1 MVKSELIEKLAETGN
16 ISKSLA
22 ENVVN
27 LIFDSMIEELK
38 EQKPI
43 EIRGFG
49 SFRVRHYKGYT
60 GRNPRT
66 GEKVSVGEKKLPFF
80 RAGKELRDRLN
91 GEGDS

>member
-1 MVKSELIEKLAETGN
+1 MVKSELIEKLAESSN

-22 ENVVN
+22 ETVVN
-27 LIFDSMIEELK
+27 IIFDSMVEELK
-38 EQKPI
+38 RGKPI

-49 SFRVRHYKGYT
+49 SFRVRNYSGYT

-66 GEKVSVGEKKLPFF
+66 GDKVDVDAKKLPFF

-91 GEGDS
+91 DQAG

>member
-1 MVKSELIEKLAETGN
+1 MVKSELIEKLAEKGN

-22 ENVVN
+22 ETVVN
-27 LIFDSMIEELK
+27 LIFDSMVEELK
-38 EQKPI
+38 QEKPI

-49 SFRVRHYKGYT
+49 SFRVRNYKGYT

-66 GEKVSVGEKKLPFF
+66 GEKVDVEAKKLPFF

-91 GEGDS
+91 ASSSS

>member
-38 EQKPI
+38 QEKPI

-66 GEKVSVGEKKLPFF
+66 GAKVGVEAKRLPFF

-91 GEGDS
+91 TKNNA

>member
-1 MVKSELIEKLAETGN
+1 MVKSELIERLAETGN

-22 ENVVN
+22 ETVVN
-27 LIFDSMIEELK
+27 IIFDSMIDELK
-38 EQKPI
+38 KGKPI

-49 SFRVRHYKGYT
+49 SFRVRNYDGYT

-66 GEKVSVGEKKLPFF
+66 GEKVDVDAKKLPFF

-91 GEGDS
+91 LDEED